1 MEDEADSA
9 SETKRPRH
17 LRGMVWSEPSC
28 DDMLVGPAIKATLS
42 AYPLPRPS
50 PSEFE
55 NLDAVKTIQSR
66 PDLFKIVTPINAD
79 RFIQLLHDH
88 PNRPYVHSVY
98 LGLKEGF
105 WPLADT
111 RSSGAPDSADYSG
124 NSLWTGDKLAFFSET
139 RDEEIASERWSH
151 DFGPD
156 LLPGMYSSPIFA
168 VPKPHTDKFRMVVDH
183 SAGVHPLNSF
193 ISRAG
198 VATKLDTVRD
208 LGHFLRVVR
217 SSSGLKLRLFKSDG
231 SKAYRR
237 APVHPLWQIKQIV
250 SVNNSRHVDRCCNFG
265 TKSAGDI
272 WFAII
277 ALVLWAAQFVYGI
290 EALLGYVDDVFSFD
304 DFYKLVLYR
313 PYNRLMS
320 PKQANLLHLWDW
332 VGIPHSDEKQVS
344 GTPLVIIGFEVDPNL
359 MTITMSEESRSDL
372 VSKIEDFVSD
382 RNARDDGKRKL
393 VEWQRLLGHANWAL
407 NAYPLLRPGLASSY
421 DKIRG
426 KTGASWPVVLNTRVV
441 RDLQWFARTLRS
453 ASGVQLLEAN
463 NWQAHDAD
471 ITLYCDASLTGL
483 GYWCPAQKLG
493 FAAAHADHNIIRNE
507 SLCVLSALQ
516 WAASLTPKPPR
527 IAIYTDS
534 QVSVDLFDSL
544 KADLPYNHILLSA
557 VEIMLSQNVSARV
570 YHVSGTRNVV
580 ADALSRGRLDLA
592 IQLAPGLVI
601 SHFQPP
607 DISPPSVHVPNAR
620 NPRRHRRGEESR
632 PATGLDDGAV
642 TL

>member
-1 MEDEADSA
+1 
-9 SETKRPRH
+9 
-17 LRGMVWSEPSC
+17 
-28 DDMLVGPAIKATLS
+28 
-42 AYPLPRPS
+42 
-50 PSEFE
+50 
-55 NLDAVKTIQSR
+55 
-66 PDLFKIVTPINAD
+66 
-79 RFIQLLHDH
+79 
-88 PNRPYVHSVY
+88 
-98 LGLKEGF
+98 
-105 WPLADT
+105 
-111 RSSGAPDSADYSG
+111 
-124 NSLWTGDKLAFFSET
+124 
-139 RDEEIASERWSH
+139 
-151 DFGPD
+151 
-156 LLPGMYSSPIFA
+156 
-168 VPKPHTDKFRMVVDH
+168 
-183 SAGVHPLNSF
+183 
-193 ISRAG
+193 
-198 VATKLDTVRD
+198 
-208 LGHFLRVVR
+208 
-217 SSSGLKLRLFKSDG
+217 GLKLRLFKSDG

-320 PKQANLLHLWDW
+320 PKQAALLHLWDW

-372 VSKIEDFVSD
+372 ISKIEDFVSA
-382 RNARDDGKRKL
+382 RSTRDDGKRKL

-426 KTGASWPVVLNTRVV
+426 KTGSSWPVVLNTRVV

-453 ASGVQLLEAN
+453 SSGVQLLEAN

-471 ITLYCDASLTGL
+471 LTLYCDASLSGL

-493 FAAAHADHNIIRNE
+493 FAAVHADHSIIRNE

-516 WAASLTPKPPR
+516 WAASLSPKPAR

-544 KADLPYNHILLSA
+544 KAELPYNQILLSA
-557 VEIMLSQNVSARV
+557 VEIMMSQSVSARV

-592 IQLAPGLVI
+592 VQLAPGLVI
-601 SHFQPP
+601 SQFQPP

-620 NPRRHRRGEESR
+620 PTPDTLSLYVAYESHFISTRSVKSYLSGVCNALEPIFPSVREARASPLVKNTIAGRLKMSQTPVSRKSPLSADDIAKMIAKYGNGSHDDILFACLLAIGFNGLHRLGELVWPDSKALQTSR
-632 PATGLDDGAV
+632 KCITFASLTCAQDHVEYDLPGHKGNRFFEG
-642 TL
+642 